1 MKKTLLLITTILII
15 TSSVFTQS
23 ISIDKLSI
31 TITDLEIDGDYE
43 SISIST
49 FNWKANLIVSGFEMQ
64 LFDND
69 FQDLSHQLNNDDKIV
84 INQFKASV
92 SLVEN
97 KLKITN
103 ARFSSPFLKADI
115 KADVLMDV
123 NNPEDMWIKSL
134 TVKLDALSAGLERF
148 VLELEKQWMQTL
160 PRKGKSIVIEA
171 DGPLDDLNIK
181 GIDLEKIISATVQ
194 TESIL
199 KKEAD
204 ERVLDLS
211 LPDSQSS
218 VKLETAMDSVSYS
231 IGVDIGKNMKAQEL
245 DINEKAMFEGWSS
258 SYKGE
263 DLKLTDEDMLSS
275 LNNFRKIMQEKSQQ
289 KAKAQAVEN
298 LANGEAFLT
307 ENAKKEGV
315 VTTESGLQYKVVKQG
330 EGPIP
335 TSDDKVTVHYKGTLI
350 DGEEFDSSYK
360 RGQPASFGV
369 TGVIKGWTEAL
380 QLMPVG
386 SKWELYIPSNL
397 AYGNSP
403 KGPGG
408 PNSTLIFEVE
418 LLGIE

>member
-211 LPDSQSS
+211 LPASQ
-218 VKLETAMDSVSYS
+218 E
-231 IGVDIGKNMKAQEL
+231 I
-245 DINEKAMFEGWSS
+245 
-258 SYKGE
+258 E
-263 DLKLTDEDMLSS
+263 DLK
-275 LNNFRKIMQEKSQQ
+275 
-289 KAKAQAVEN
+289 
-298 LANGEAFLT
+298 
-307 ENAKKEGV
+307 
-315 VTTESGLQYKVVKQG
+315 
-330 EGPIP
+330 
-335 TSDDKVTVHYKGTLI
+335 
-350 DGEEFDSSYK
+350 
-360 RGQPASFGV
+360 
-369 TGVIKGWTEAL
+369 
-380 QLMPVG
+380 
-386 SKWELYIPSNL
+386 
-397 AYGNSP
+397 
-403 KGPGG
+403 
-408 PNSTLIFEVE
+408 
-418 LLGIE
+418 

>member
-1 MKKTLLLITTILII
+1 MPYLIIENQRKDNMKKYIALIIGFLLIGCG
-15 TSSVFTQS
+15 S
-23 ISIDKLSI
+23 
-31 TITDLEIDGDYE
+31 
-43 SISIST
+43 
-49 FNWKANLIVSGFEMQ
+49 
-64 LFDND
+64 
-69 FQDLSHQLNNDDKIV
+69 
-84 INQFKASV
+84 
-92 SLVEN
+92 
-97 KLKITN
+97 
-103 ARFSSPFLKADI
+103 
-115 KADVLMDV
+115 
-123 NNPEDMWIKSL
+123 
-134 TVKLDALSAGLERF
+134 
-148 VLELEKQWMQTL
+148 
-160 PRKGKSIVIEA
+160 
-171 DGPLDDLNIK
+171 
-181 GIDLEKIISATVQ
+181 
-194 TESIL
+194 
-199 KKEAD
+199 
-204 ERVLDLS
+204 
-211 LPDSQSS
+211 PDSQSS

-275 LNNFRKIMQEKSQQ
+275 LNNFRKILQEKSQQ

-403 KGPGG
+403 RGPGG
-408 PNSTLIFEVE
+408 PNSALVFEVE